1 MTSYSDIP
9 TGGWIEKVLP
19 KVARPYATLMRLDRP
34 IGTWLLLLPCW
45 WSLALGWQLNQN
57 EITLWE
63 LAHLYLVFSV
73 GAIVMRGA
81 GCTVND
87 LWDKKLDQL
96 VERTA
101 NRPIASGMISVPR
114 AIMFLLFQL
123 SIGLLVLLQL
133 NETCWLL
140 GISILFLVF
149 SYPAFK
155 RFTYWP
161 QFILGLTFN
170 WGALM
175 GWVAITGKVDFICL
189 ALYVAGIFWTL
200 GYDTIY
206 AHQDKTDDEIIGV
219 KSSALALG
227 DKTKPFIY
235 IVYSL
240 TIIGILLIGWI
251 NLFEIPFFVFCL
263 IALSQL
269 IWQIYTVNIN
279 EPSDCLKK
287 FKSNRLFGLLI
298 TIAIFL
304 G

>member
-1 MTSYSDIP
+1 MANYSDIP
-9 TGGWIEKVLP
+9 KGGWIEKVLP
-19 KVARPYATLMRLDRP
+19 KVARPYAILMRLDRA

-45 WSLALGWQLNQN
+45 WSLALGWQLNPN
-57 EITLWE
+57 KITLWE
-63 LAHLYLVFSV
+63 LAYLYLVFSV

-87 LWDKKLDQL
+87 LWDRKLDQL

-114 AIMFLLFQL
+114 ATMFLLFQL
-123 SIGLLVLLQL
+123 SIGLFVLLQL

-140 GISILFLVF
+140 GISVLLLVF

-175 GWVAITGKVDFICL
+175 GWVAITGEIDFVCVG
-189 ALYVAGIFWTL
+189 LYVTGIFWTL

-206 AHQDKTDDEIIGV
+206 AHQDKTDDEVIGV
-219 KSSALALG
+219 KSSALALK

-235 IVYSL
+235 ITYSL
-240 TIIGILLIGWI
+240 TILGLLLIGWI
-251 NLFEIPFFVFCL
+251 NLFEIPFF
-263 IALSQL
+263 
-269 IWQIYTVNIN
+269 
-279 EPSDCLKK
+279 
-287 FKSNRLFGLLI
+287 
-298 TIAIFL
+298 IFL
-304 G
+304 LHRILPVNLANLYC